1 MCIFCSNFG
10 RRLLESNS
18 YLAMLERI
26 FQHSPEITVAK
37 CSPYYSTLVL
47 FQKTVT
53 PFAIAFRS
61 TIMNEFLLCCE
72 MLFQIDKSIF
82 FEKKH
87 VLLAYVRAE
96 P

>member
-1 MCIFCSNFG
+1 MPLHMCIFLYFG

-47 FQKTVT
+47 FQKNGYTFCNSL
-53 PFAIAFRS
+53 PQAQ
-61 TIMNEFLLCCE
+61 L
-72 MLFQIDKSIF
+72 
-82 FEKKH
+82 
-87 VLLAYVRAE
+87 
-96 P
+96 